1 MKIGQYDL
9 YSIETSEFSLD
20 GGAMFGII
28 PKTLWKE
35 KLLPDRLNR
44 VDMVT
49 RSLLLVN
56 GDRKVLID
64 TGNGS
69 KWAKK
74 YLDIY
79 NIDFSNYDILS
90 SLKKNGFEMDD
101 ITDVICTHMHFDH
114 IGGNTYYQNDII
126 EPTFPNATYWISKDN
141 WALAN
146 QPSVKDQGSFISQD
160 WEVLEKNN
168 MIKLVD
174 EQFLDG
180 IDIFFTHGHTD
191 GLMHPIISDGNK
203 KLFYGAD
210 IFPTHAHLPIPW
222 VMAYDLHPAKTM
234 YEKSKLLK
242 KMYEQEWILFFE
254 HDPFYQACTIDMK
267 GKYYCIKSVVEISE

>member
-90 SLKKNGFEMDD
+90 SLKKNGFEMGD

-234 YEKSKLLK
+234 SEKSKLLK

-254 HDPFYQACTIDMK
+254 HDPFYQACTIDMR

>member
-35 KLLPDRLNR
+35 KLSSDRLNR

-74 YLDIY
+74 YLDMY
-79 NIDFSNYDILS
+79 NIDFSKYNILS
-90 SLKKNGFEMDD
+90 SLKKSGFETEE

-114 IGGNTYYQNDII
+114 IGGNTHYQNDII

-180 IDIFFTHGHTD
+180 IDIYFTHGHTD

-234 YEKSKLLK
+234 SEKSKLLK